1 MNPLQYLSERVSK
14 VVPNSD
20 KIYNEGARL
29 LAHHPTWE
37 YDLERFINESWDT
50 LLRYCIRNKNATHS
64 ASVKL
69 TFASDLIGKR
79 IARAIGI
86 DETNIKSTLS
96 LGDLL
101 LETFLQDG
109 LIDIFREYNGHK
121 APYLVSIVNMDD
133 AIKPTLI
140 GTSFEP
146 LLPIAGLYSQLTKE
160 PFIKGWTNSKLFHN
174 YLDKPFIKAL
184 ETLRQ
189 QPWQLNHPVL
199 AAMKEAKPKSIM
211 ELVDEHGEIQLYNIH
226 HENIHLPKKLNH
238 LDGTKFLGK
247 KDPKLQ
253 RILSKYFEY
262 NQVLKKADM
271 VGSKTFYQEVSCDYR
286 GRVYYVESFLEF
298 QGSDLARSL
307 FLFANKKKV
316 DERGYYWLSVHTAA
330 CYNKSYTI
338 EELKDLTWLTTD
350 YISYLTN
357 EGLDTIS
364 VDKMTLD
371 DRALW
376 VKHNL
381 EFIIKSARTKYIHQ
395 DAEKP
400 YSFLACC
407 VEIASYHK
415 CKIMK
420 QDYMSGFPIPID
432 GSNNGWQ
439 HLAAMSKD
447 KQAGELVSL
456 VPTPIQK
463 DFYVAVAKELISV
476 MPEWF
481 AEKQMPMKHIRKG
494 IAKRGSMTRAYSAGK
509 QRIAKNMYDDCHV
522 EGFTVKYGIT
532 EDQCTELAGNLIKA
546 INTVCAGPLKTTKY
560 LQKIAE
566 HELNSGRNS
575 LAWHTPSGFPVVY
588 KAYLQH
594 ERKQR
599 GTIKGIQGNKDGR
612 VMHVIRVDVLNKE
625 TGERVPCRRSFAS
638 GISPNVVHSYDA
650 SHMANTIISFNG
662 SFGAVHDS
670 FSSHASEVDFL
681 QEVTKMT
688 FMAQYDVENFFDIL
702 QDTLMDNKES
712 FTFKQPELGNLDLS
726 EITNS
731 KYFFC

>member
-1 MNPLQYLSERVSK
+1 MNPTQYLTDRVSK
-14 VVPNSD
+14 VVLNSD

-29 LAHHPTWE
+29 LAYHPTWE

-79 IARAIGI
+79 IARAIGT
-86 DETNIKSTLS
+86 DEHNIKSTLS

-109 LIDIFREYNGHK
+109 LIDIFREYDGRK
-121 APYLVSIVNMDD
+121 APYMVRIVNQSDD
-133 AIKPTLI
+133 VKPTLI
-140 GTSFEP
+140 GTSLEP
-146 LLPIAGLYSQLTKE
+146 LLPITGLYSHLTKE
-160 PFIKGWTNSKLFHN
+160 PFIKGWTNSRLFHE
-174 YLDKPFIKAL
+174 YLDKPFIRSL

-189 QPWQLNHPVL
+189 QPWQLNLPVL
-199 AAMKEAKPKSIM
+199 EAMEKTYPSETL
-211 ELVDEHGEIQLYNIH
+211 ELVDNSGEIFTYNIH
-226 HENIHLPKKLNH
+226 HENLNLPKKLNH
-238 LDGTKFLGK
+238 LDGTKFMGK

-253 RILSKYFEY
+253 RMLSKYFEY
-262 NQVLKKADM
+262 TQVLKKARLINDQ
-271 VGSKTFYQEVSCDYR
+271 TFYQEVSCDYR
-286 GRVYYVESFLEF
+286 GRVYYAESFLEF

-307 FLFANKKKV
+307 FLFANKKEVTEK
-316 DERGYYWLSVHTAA
+316 GYYWLSVHTAA
-330 CYNKSYTI
+330 CYNKSFSI
-338 EELKDLTWLTTD
+338 NELEQQGFGTD
-350 YISYLTN
+350 YATYLKE

-364 VDKMTLD
+364 LDKMTLD
-371 DRALW
+371 DRAMW
-376 VKHNL
+376 VNQHL
-381 EFIIKSARTKYIHQ
+381 GFITSTSLHEVIDQS
-395 DAEKP
+395 AEKP

-407 VEIASYHK
+407 HEIVNYHNAK
-415 CKIMK
+415 SKGK
-420 QDYMSGFPIPID
+420 PYMSGFPIPID

-447 KQAGELVSL
+447 KQAGTLVSL

-463 DFYVAVAKELISV
+463 DFYVAVAKELISI

-481 AEKQMPMKHIRKG
+481 DEKQMPMKHIRKG

-522 EGFTVKYGIT
+522 EGFTVKYNIDQ
-532 EDQCTELAGNLIKA
+532 DQCDTLASNLIKA

-566 HELNSGRNS
+566 HELNSNRNNLS
-575 LAWHTPSGFPVVY
+575 WHTPSGFPVVY

-599 GTIKGIQGNKDGR
+599 GTIRGITGNKDGR
-612 VMHVIRVDVLNKE
+612 IMHVIKVDVLNKE
-625 TGERVPCRRSFAS
+625 TNERVPCRRSFAS

-650 SHMANTIISFNG
+650 AHMANTIVGFNG

-670 FSSHASEVDFL
+670 FSTHADEVDFL
-681 QEVTKMT
+681 QEVTKMN
-688 FMAQYDVENFFDIL
+688 FIAQYDTENFFNTL
-702 QDTLMDNKES
+702 QDTLMEYKES
-712 FTFKQPELGNLDLS
+712 FTFPQPTTGDLDLQDVY
-726 EITNS
+726 NS

>member
-1 MNPLQYLSERVSK
+1 MNPTQYLTERVAK
-14 VVPNSD
+14 VVLNSD
-20 KIYNEGARL
+20 KIFNEGARL

-79 IARAIGI
+79 IARAIGT
-86 DETNIKSTLS
+86 DEHNIKSTLS

-109 LIDIFREYNGHK
+109 LIDIFREYDGRK
-121 APYLVSIVNMDD
+121 APYMVRIVNQTDD
-133 AIKPTLI
+133 VKPTLI

-146 LLPIAGLYSQLTKE
+146 LLPITGLHSHLTKE
-160 PFIKGWTNSKLFHN
+160 SFIKGWTNSRLFHE
-174 YLDKPFIKAL
+174 YLGKPFITSL

-189 QPWQLNHPVL
+189 QPWQLNLPVL
-199 AAMKEAKPKSIM
+199 EAMEHTYPSEILD
-211 ELVDEHGEIQLYNIH
+211 LVDENGEIFKYNIH
-226 HENIHLPKKLNH
+226 HENLNLPKQLNH
-238 LDGTKFLGK
+238 LDGTKFMGK

-253 RILSKYFEY
+253 RMLSKYFEY
-262 NQVLKKADM
+262 TQVVKKARL
-271 VGSKTFYQEVSCDYR
+271 VGDRTFYQEVSCDYR
-286 GRVYYVESFLEF
+286 GRVYYAESFLEF

-307 FLFANKKKV
+307 FLFANKKEIT
-316 DERGYYWLSVHTAA
+316 DRGYYWLCVHTAA
-330 CYNKSYTI
+330 CYNKSFNLD
-338 EELKDLTWLTTD
+338 ELQQQGFTTD
-350 YISYLTN
+350 YVSYLKE

-364 VDKMTLD
+364 LDKMTLD

-376 VKHNL
+376 VNNNL
-381 EFIIKSARTKYIHQ
+381 DFIKSISLHDVIDQ
-395 DAEKP
+395 SAEKP
-400 YSFLACC
+400 YSLLACSHE
-407 VEIASYHK
+407 VTNYLRAKSQGNKYF
-415 CKIMK
+415 
-420 QDYMSGFPIPID
+420 SGFPIPID

-447 KQAGELVSL
+447 KQAGTLVSL

-463 DFYVAVAKELISV
+463 DFYVAVAKELITI
-476 MPEWF
+476 MPSWF
-481 AEKQMPMKHIRKG
+481 EEKQMPMKHIRKG

-522 EGFTVKYGIT
+522 EGFTVKYNIDQ
-532 EDQCTELAGNLIKA
+532 DQCNDLASNLIKA
-546 INTVCAGPLKTTKY
+546 INSVCAGPLKTTKY

-566 HELNSGRNS
+566 HELNSGRNNIS
-575 LAWHTPSGFPVVY
+575 WHTPSGFPVVY

-599 GTIKGIQGNKDGR
+599 GTIKGIVGNKDGR
-612 VMHVIRVDVLNKE
+612 IMHVIKVDVLNKE
-625 TGERVPCRRSFAS
+625 TGERVPCRRSYAS

-650 SHMANTIISFNG
+650 AHMANTVVGFNG

-670 FSSHASEVDFL
+670 FSTHADEVDFL

-688 FMAQYDVENFFDIL
+688 FVAQYDIENFFSLL
-702 QDTLMDNKES
+702 QDTLMENKES
-712 FTFKQPELGNLDLS
+712 FTFPQPVTGSLS
-726 EITNS
+726 LQEVYNS